1 MSEISPTNPAPAAPA
16 GTDVSSLRSMA
27 MLAYLLL
34 LLSCVTG
41 LTAIGAVILA
51 YVKKGDAMGTV
62 WQSHFRNVI
71 VVFWVML
78 AVFLVGILTL
88 PILLAYFFT
97 YFYAHDFVWPP
108 LSALSMPFVF
118 WLLIFPVFLIWVL
131 YRTIRGLVRAGENR
145 AY

>member
-1 MSEISPTNPAPAAPA
+1 MSDTSPANPVPAADT
-16 GTDVSSLRSMA
+16 GTDLSSLRSTA

-51 YVKKGDAMGTV
+51 YIKKGDALGTV

-78 AVFLVGILTL
+78 AVFLMSIMSL
-88 PILLAYFFT
+88 PISLAYFLG
-97 YFYAHDFVWPP
+97 YFYAHDFVWPS
-108 LSALSMPFVF
+108 LSAL
-118 WLLIFPVFLIWVL
+118 
-131 YRTIRGLVRAGENR
+131 
-145 AY
+145 